1 MRKNGINCELR
12 FIDGGI
18 CAVDGFKAGGVC
30 CGLKN
35 EENNDLAMIVAER
48 KCRTACV
55 YSLSPVVGAPI
66 PVTKKHLANGL
77 AQAILV
83 NGGAANVFLSNGEAL
98 ADGATRLVEKY
109 HNIAYD
115 DVIIAST
122 GVIGKPIT
130 MDNFDRGIAALRVH
144 LGTTREYSKAA
155 ADAITSNGEKA
166 KHFAFSFHLG
176 DFPCKI
182 AGIYKGKMHVSPNMA
197 TTLVFLVTDVNIS
210 QAMLSRALAA
220 ETRETLNMLAL
231 DGEPSP
237 NDMACIMTT
246 CKAGNYI
253 IDCVD
258 SEYAKFTRALRAVL
272 TYICEGIASEGMG
285 RTIRCQ
291 LLGAKSKPLA
301 RLIAKRIATSSII
314 KSAVARNEI
323 DIDGIMFLL
332 TEFEGINDYSKVQI
346 FLQSADK
353 KMVIYEDERRI
364 VFSDATMRQMLS
376 ATDLIVGVRIGNG
389 NYGAIAYGSAIL

>member
-1 MRKNGINCELR
+1 MRKNGINSELR
-12 FIDGGI
+12 AIDGGI

-30 CGLKN
+30 CGIKN
-35 EENNDLAMIVAER
+35 EGENDLALIVAER

-66 PVTKKHLANGL
+66 PITKKHLSNGL

-83 NGGAANVFLSNGEAL
+83 NSGAANVFLADGEKL

-109 HNIAYD
+109 HNISYD

-122 GVIGKPIT
+122 GEIGKPIT

-144 LGTTREYSKAA
+144 LGVTRTFSKAA

-166 KHFAFSFHLG
+166 KQFAFSFDLG

-197 TTLVFLVTDVNIS
+197 TTLVFLTTDVNIS
-210 QAMLSRALAA
+210 QSMLERALAA

-237 NDMACIMTT
+237 NDMACIMST
-246 CKAGNYI
+246 CKAENYI

-258 SEYAKFTRALRAVL
+258 SEYAKFTRALRGVL
-272 TYICEGIASEGMG
+272 TYVCEGIAGESKGQI
-285 RTIRCQ
+285 IRCKV
-291 LLGAKSKPLA
+291 LGAKSKPLA
-301 RLIAKRIATSSII
+301 RSISKRLATSDIV
-314 KSAVARNEI
+314 KRAVVRNQI
-323 DIDGIMFLL
+323 DVDGIMFLL
-332 TEFEGINDYSKVQI
+332 SEFEGISDYSRVQI
-346 FLQSADK
+346 FLQSAEQE
-353 KMVIYEDERRI
+353 MIIYEDERKI
-364 VFSDATMRQMLS
+364 LFSDERLLQVLHAP
-376 ATDLIVGVRIGNG
+376 DLVLGVRVGNG
-389 NYGAIAYGSAIL
+389 NYAATAYGSAIL